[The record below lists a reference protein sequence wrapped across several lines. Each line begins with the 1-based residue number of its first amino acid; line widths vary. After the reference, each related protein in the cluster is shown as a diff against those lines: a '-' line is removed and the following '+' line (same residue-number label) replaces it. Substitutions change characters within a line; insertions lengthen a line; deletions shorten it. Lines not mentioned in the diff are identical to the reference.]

1 MVISSDMLRGARGR
15 GKSVQL
21 LAKDRR
27 EIALIDLVRLMPV
40 DDLEGVHEVLDAFV
54 AHVCRRRKHK

>member
-1 MVISSDMLRGARGR
+1 MLRGVRGR
-15 GKSVQL
+15 GMDVHL

-27 EIALIDLVRLMPV
+27 EITLIDLVGLMPV

>member
-1 MVISSDMLRGARGR
+1 MDVH
-15 GKSVQL
+15 L

-27 EIALIDLVRLMPV
+27 EITLIDLVGLMPV